1 MAELLLE
8 AGSDVNVRGLHHCTG
23 LVWAA
28 GKNNS
33 SLVALLVSRGAKVE
47 AGDKY
52 GTTPLIWVMT
62 TDITINILLYLM
74 SNLRC

>member
-1 MAELLLE
+1 MQVITSQCVA
-8 AGSDVNVRGLHHCTG
+8 G

-33 SLVALLVSRGAKVE
+33 SLVSLLVSRGAKVDT
-47 AGDKY
+47 GDKY

-62 TDITINILLYLM
+62 TDITINILLYLK